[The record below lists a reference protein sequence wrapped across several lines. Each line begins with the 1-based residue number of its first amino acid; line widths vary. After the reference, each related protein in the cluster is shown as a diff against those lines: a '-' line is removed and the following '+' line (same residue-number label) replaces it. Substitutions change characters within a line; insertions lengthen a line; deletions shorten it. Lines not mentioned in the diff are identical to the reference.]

1 LACSAGWLGVARAE
15 SGALHTVAAAGL
27 KMDVD
32 TRWVSGGGYRPVRI
46 TVTPSGPVIADRTL
60 TVEFCTSHFWN
71 YSRDGDLRVVQ
82 YVEIPSGSGV
92 VESTISVPQTAA
104 WNRYQVNV
112 FENGKLVPRLS
123 PSGAGDQNNLWAW
136 EEKCPKVLVVGDKL
150 PDTSGLG
157 GLLNVQDYYQY
168 YPYAIAQSGPGGP
181 NVPGG
186 KMPLPTAIARPA
198 ADLPRRWIDYTNL
211 DLVCVSVEQLAGLAE
226 RHPEALRAILEWTA
240 GGGNLVVYGV
250 GRDWSGLAAVESLT
264 GLAPGREDTSISP
277 TARGWSEPDERRFG
291 RPLAGIGTN
300 ATSPLVTPM
309 YTGYGVVA
317 GGGRGTGAGT
327 MAEALLTVE
336 EKEEIPP
343 EQLRPEGCLPFVF
356 RPFNMGMIVAIAD
369 DDPFDIPAR
378 RGRLGW
384 SWVLN
389 TLGSKRF
396 LWYQR
401 HGVSPTRENPDFWT
415 FLIPGVGLAPITG
428 FRVLITLFV
437 LAIGPLN
444 YVLLRRWKSLHL
456 LVVTVP
462 LSAAAVTLALF
473 GYALVADGLGTRVRV
488 RSITQI
494 DQARGEAACWSRLSF
509 YCGLTPFGGLRFPDD
524 VAVIPLE
531 YLPGEDRTRN
541 RELIW
546 EGDQR
551 LVRGWLPSRTPTQ
564 FITARSRPTKLR
576 LAVTETASGPETDS
590 GQVRVENRLGTP
602 IAQLLVRAKS
612 GEYYWAE
619 NVETGASAGAKA
631 IDPADAKKRLESVF
645 RQGEPA
651 LPAGMDP
658 RSLTR
663 LSGWRSSRRPWYWV
677 SNQADSPPAS
687 QRSGL
692 LETSLS
698 AARAAVLE
706 PGSYAAVV
714 ERSPEVVVGSPSARE
729 EAGFHVILGTW

>member
-1 LACSAGWLGVARAE
+1 MAAEREVTVVSALLVGLACSAGWLGVARAE

-343 EQLRPEGCLPFVF
+343 EQLRSEGCLPFVF

-456 LVVTVP
+456 LVDGAAERGGRHAGPFWLCPGGRRAGDARPGAEHHPNRPGPRRGGLLVAALVLLRP
-462 LSAAAVTLALF
+462 DAVWGAAVPGRRGRHPARISPRRGSNSQPGIDLGGRPATRARLAPFPHAHAVHHGPLAADEAAVGGHGDRF
-473 GYALVADGLGTRVRV
+473 GARNRFRPG
-488 RSITQI
+488 S
-494 DQARGEAACWSRLSF
+494 RGE
-509 YCGLTPFGGLRFPDD
+509 P
-524 VAVIPLE
+524 
-531 YLPGEDRTRN
+531 PGHSDRATVGAGQERRILLG
-541 RELIW
+541 RERRDRCLGRC
-546 EGDQR
+546 EGDR
-551 LVRGWLPSRTPTQ
+551 PRGRKKAIGIGLPPGR
-564 FITARSRPTKLR
+564 
-576 LAVTETASGPETDS
+576 
-590 GQVRVENRLGTP
+590 
-602 IAQLLVRAKS
+602 
-612 GEYYWAE
+612 
-619 NVETGASAGAKA
+619 AGA
-631 IDPADAKKRLESVF
+631 
-645 RQGEPA
+645 
-651 LPAGMDP
+651 P
-658 RSLTR
+658 RR
-663 LSGWRSSRRPWYWV
+663 HGP
-677 SNQADSPPAS
+677 
-687 QRSGL
+687 
-692 LETSLS
+692 
-698 AARAAVLE
+698 
-706 PGSYAAVV
+706 
-714 ERSPEVVVGSPSARE
+714 
-729 EAGFHVILGTW
+729 